1 MQSYPATYSENAHE
15 DAHLAYTTISTPN
28 DSPPQ
33 GTFSYDGHGC
43 VASIH
48 TFGASPSS
56 TFSSALGSPF
66 DDHTLR
72 LAEPSSSAPN
82 TPQLPSHHLRLAPS
96 NSFLDMHPSPST
108 QVTSLPPASHDSREV
123 QPPSLLEA
131 VSAALLLQPA
141 LLTPESVS
149 ISDRRSTEVYV
160 AAPSLQKRIILIRLS
175 SPQPWSTFRKLALT
189 LPKTANTGRRNTDSF
204 NKSSKI
210 ATRTLCSEMHNAR
223 GYSIQLTRCRESK
236 DLLHRHL
243 GTFRPL
249 LLKCRLHPLLSDL
262 LMSAARR
269 QPVQLPFIEIFN
281 PLMLLST
288 HYLRLSPACNFAI
301 RRPSCQAA
309 FPPDLFSLLQIVLI
323 NSNFSLLHHNLIQL
337 AVTSTIHPFGIP
349 LHTNNSAIHSL
360 DQRDPAVRQRSSC
373 NILPLLFLRPILCLP
388 IHAVVV
394 KALWAYGTSTRYL
407 NRAATLTRIGQS
419 LCIETASK

>member
-1 MQSYPATYSENAHE
+1 MQSYPATYIENAHD
-15 DAHLAYTTISTPN
+15 DAHLAHTTISTPN

-33 GTFSYDGHGC
+33 ETFSYDGHGC

-72 LAEPSSSAPN
+72 LAEPSSSATN
-82 TPQLPSHHLRLAPS
+82 TPQLPSHQFRLAPS

-123 QPPSLLEA
+123 QPPSLLEE
-131 VSAALLLQPA
+131 VSAALLRQLF
-141 LLTPESVS
+141 LLTPKSVP

-160 AAPSLQKRIILIRLS
+160 AAPSTQKRIILIRLS

-243 GTFRPL
+243 GTFRP
-249 LLKCRLHPLLSDL
+249 PVAEVPSS
-262 LMSAARR
+262 SAPKRPAHVRSKT
-269 QPVQLPFIEIFN
+269 
-281 PLMLLST
+281 ST
-288 HYLRLSPACNFAI
+288 SPATFHRNLQSFNAPVDALPKTLASLQL
-301 RRPSCQAA
+301 RNTPS
-309 FPPDLFSLLQIVLI
+309 FLPSSFSARSFLSSANRLNQQQFLP
-323 NSNFSLLHHNLIQL
+323 L
-337 AVTSTIHPFGIP
+337 ASQSYPISSHLDYPSFRHPFAHEQ
-349 LHTNNSAIHSL
+349 LRNSFP
-360 DQRDPAVRQRSSC
+360 RPARSSSQTTEQLQHPPFAFSSAYPMPP
-373 NILPLLFLRPILCLP
+373 NSRSRSEGTLGLWNVDEVSESSSHPYSNRPEPL
-388 IHAVVV
+388 
-394 KALWAYGTSTRYL
+394 Y
-407 NRAATLTRIGQS
+407 
-419 LCIETASK
+419 